1 MMIRLSTSIVGK
13 STRPSN
19 AATSTTRRLL
29 LLLQQQ
35 QLQTR
40 AISSIDE
47 PSIHYNSNNN
57 AQDVY
62 RKLST
67 QPSSDEFRSW
77 QASHNIDIQRVTQ
90 TAMIHELTQQQ
101 TRSIEKVVPWFL
113 ATMPAPYFRQV
124 PESFRLDHIKAI
136 SAIKDANMD
145 MHMNLKTHL
154 PDGRQVRTYNEQY
167 RCKLFLLLSTHI
179 STFYCAPYHLSYTL
193 GTHIHSSRNHA
204 RITT

>member
-1 MMIRLSTSIVGK
+1 MIRLSTSIVGK

-19 AATSTTRRLL
+19 AATRRLL
-29 LLLQQQ
+29 LQQ

-67 QPSSDEFRSW
+67 QPSSSSDEFRSW

-113 ATMPAPYFRQV
+113 ATLPAPYFRQV

-154 PDGRQVRTYNEQY
+154 PDGRQVRMFIMLVIE
-167 RCKLFLLLSTHI
+167 
-179 STFYCAPYHLSYTL
+179 
-193 GTHIHSSRNHA
+193 
-204 RITT
+204 

>member
-1 MMIRLSTSIVGK
+1 MIRLSTSIVGK
-13 STRPSN
+13 STRQSN
-19 AATSTTRRLL
+19 TATTRRLL
-29 LLLQQQ
+29 LQQQQQ

-40 AISSIDE
+40 TISSIDE
-47 PSIHYNSNNN
+47 PNIHYNSNNNN

-67 QPSSDEFRSW
+67 QPSSSSDEFRSW

-154 PDGRQVRTYNEQY
+154 PDGRQVRIYIVLVE
-167 RCKLFLLLSTHI
+167 
-179 STFYCAPYHLSYTL
+179 
-193 GTHIHSSRNHA
+193 
-204 RITT
+204 

>member
-1 MMIRLSTSIVGK
+1 MIRLSTSIVGK
-13 STRPSN
+13 STRQSN
-19 AATSTTRRLL
+19 TATRK
-29 LLLQQQ
+29 LLLQHQQ
-35 QLQTR
+35 QQIR
-40 AISSIDE
+40 SISSIDE

-57 AQDVY
+57 NAQDVY

-67 QPSSDEFRSW
+67 QPSSSSDEFRSW

-154 PDGRQVRTYNEQY
+154 PDGRQVRIHLCWLQRSIDCNYILVHVNSH
-167 RCKLFLLLSTHI
+167 FI
-179 STFYCAPYHLSYTL
+179 VAPYHLSYTI
-193 GTHIHSSRNHA
+193 GAHIHSSRNHA

>member
-1 MMIRLSTSIVGK
+1 MMIRL

-19 AATSTTRRLL
+19 AATSTTRR

-67 QPSSDEFRSW
+67 QPSSSSDEFRSW

-154 PDGRQVRTYNEQY
+154 PDGRQVRMFIMLVIEKY
-167 RCKLFLLLSTHI
+167 RCKFFLVHVNYQLILNNVHHIIILLYSRY
-179 STFYCAPYHLSYTL
+179 S
-193 GTHIHSSRNHA
+193 HSFVQGPCQDYYL
-204 RITT
+204 I

>member
-1 MMIRLSTSIVGK
+1 MIRLSTSIVGK

-19 AATSTTRRLL
+19 AATRRLL
-29 LLLQQQ
+29 LQQ

-67 QPSSDEFRSW
+67 QPSSSDEFRSW

-154 PDGRQVRTYNEQY
+154 PDGRQVRTYIMLVVE
-167 RCKLFLLLSTHI
+167 
-179 STFYCAPYHLSYTL
+179 
-193 GTHIHSSRNHA
+193 
-204 RITT
+204 

>member
-1 MMIRLSTSIVGK
+1 MMIRLSTSMVGK

-29 LLLQQQ
+29 LQQQ
-35 QLQTR
+35 QHQQIR

-67 QPSSDEFRSW
+67 QPSSSSDEFRSW

-113 ATMPAPYFRQV
+113 ATLPAPYFRQV

-154 PDGRQVRTYNEQY
+154 PDGRQVRIYIV
-167 RCKLFLLLSTHI
+167 LVI
-179 STFYCAPYHLSYTL
+179 SSMDC
-193 GTHIHSSRNHA
+193 N
-204 RITT
+204 